1 MATQL
6 SPDQRWFLDQYE
18 FNQGEQAAWE
28 EMLRPKIASRRDSPH
43 RPPSR
48 SLPVVDVI
56 GSSGVGYDPGMD
68 PATIAAYE
76 QMFGNIMDTGSIID
90 PSQLEYDPAQLRLA
104 GLGATEIDGQILPG
118 NRASVE
124 ALREANPIV
133 PASVIHPASYNPY
146 TEAGF
151 STGAENLSE
160 AERLG
165 MHWSPSADFGVEYEG
180 ANWGREDTSF
190 PGAGSNPPFGTWTDA
205 VNTWVHSAEGQMFLA
220 NQTDETGD
228 LAPEALDIP
237 ISPQFP
243 YTLRE
248 LLDADILT
256 IETLSNAHRNAL
268 TSAFDEASAGLDV
281 AEQDYGNFLQN
292 ILYGTED
299 APGFLSLTGGAVDQ
313 YRTGMG
319 ERESAFQSRR
329 TQLFDELMAAGVD
342 PSLIADDLA
351 AGDDTAG
358 AIAAI
363 EGGYLDTLN
372 LIGGLSEAAMRGEGE
387 RRFSS
392 ARGQTS
398 RDYNAAQREADLAEA
413 AALAGVQGAGRT
425 AEMFAPYAE
434 IDPGLFYA
442 GTQAGLPIVQ
452 MAETR
457 RGERRADA
465 RTAAA
470 QAAAAAEKTEAEA
483 GQQATLNYLSEYLG
497 FPPELIGALSDVGQ
511 LGDLFPE
518 FEEQEPSPYEY
529 ITDPATGATQVEYVD
544 PATNAKYWIDRA
556 RLEEMEAPDEPDEL
570 SMIEQLYQAFPA
582 DAPMIFGEAIE
593 QVRLSGNALNL
604 EEAIQNAMLAAI
616 AGG

>member
-1 MATQL
+1 MAG
-6 SPDQRWFLDQYE
+6 P
-18 FNQGEQAAWE
+18 QG
-28 EMLRPKIASRRDSPH
+28 RSGR
-43 RPPSR
+43 R
-48 SLPVVDVI
+48 SLPLVDI
-56 GSSGVGYDPGMD
+56 LGNSGVGYDPGMD

-90 PSQLEYDPAQLRLA
+90 PSQLVYDPAELRLA
-104 GLGATEIDGQILPG
+104 GLSATEIDGGILPG

-124 ALREANPIV
+124 ALREAKPIV
-133 PASVIHPASYNPY
+133 PASVIHPGSYNPY

-165 MHWSPSADFGVEYEG
+165 MHWSPSI
-180 ANWGREDTSF
+180 
-190 PGAGSNPPFGTWTDA
+190 GAGADPPFGVRTEPPPGYAEGFAGADWGRDEWTDTVQA
-205 VNTWVHSAEGQMFLA
+205 WVDSAEGQMFLA
-220 NQTDETGD
+220 NQTDETGN

-268 TSAFDEASAGLDV
+268 TSAFNEASAGLDV
-281 AEQDYGNFLQN
+281 AEQDYGSFLQN

-372 LIGGLSEAAMRGEGE
+372 LIGGLSEAAMRSEGE

-470 QAAAAAEKTEAEA
+470 QAAAAAEKTEAAA

-497 FPPELIGALSDVGQ
+497 VPPELIGALSDVGQ

-518 FEEQEPSPYEY
+518 FEEQEPGWFY
-529 ITDPATGATQVEYVD
+529 DQTGIPVGHGEPDIWQDYLLGEG
-544 PATNAKYWIDRA
+544 
-556 RLEEMEAPDEPDEL
+556 RLEEMLAPDEPDEL

>member
-1 MATQL
+1 MATQ
-6 SPDQRWFLDQYE
+6 SNPDLRRFLDETY
-18 FNQGEQAAWE
+18 
-28 EMLRPKIASRRDSPH
+28 
-43 RPPSR
+43 
-48 SLPVVDVI
+48 DVTQQDDG
-56 GSSGVGYDPGMD
+56 GSFWSGLNNWLGA
-68 PATIAAYE
+68 PANALGAINDFIFME
-76 QMFGNIMDTGSIID
+76 DK
-90 PSQLEYDPAQLRLA
+90 
-104 GLGATEIDGQILPG
+104 GLGKVISDYGPGVLESMVATPSPGFLGLPEESPIDKALRAPG
-118 NRASVE
+118 TAVNW
-124 ALREANPIV
+124 ALREGIDLAGQGLGQAGNFAEWLVTSPTET
-133 PASVIHPASYNPY
+133 PY
-146 TEAGF
+146 VSGRDLERDAEEAAIAALPYPEDYWGTGEPSSGYTQGF
-151 STGAENLSE
+151 
-160 AERLG
+160 
-165 MHWSPSADFGVEYEG
+165 EG

-268 TSAFDEASAGLDV
+268 TSAFNEASAGLDV
-281 AEQDYGNFLQN
+281 AEQDYGSFLQN

-372 LIGGLSEAAMRGEGE
+372 LIGGLSEAAMRSEGE

-470 QAAAAAEKTEAEA
+470 QAAAAAEKTEAAA

-497 FPPELIGALSDVGQ
+497 VPPELIGALSDVGQ

-518 FEEQEPSPYEY
+518 FEEQEPGWFY
-529 ITDPATGATQVEYVD
+529 DQTGIPVGHGEPDIWQDYLLGEG
-544 PATNAKYWIDRA
+544 
-556 RLEEMEAPDEPDEL
+556 RLEEMLAPDEPDEL

>member
-1 MATQL
+1 MATQ
-6 SPDQRWFLDQYE
+6 SNPDLRRFLDETYDVTQQDDGGS
-18 FNQGEQAAWE
+18 FWSGLNNLLAA
-28 EMLRPKIASRRDSPH
+28 
-43 RPPSR
+43 
-48 SLPVVDVI
+48 
-56 GSSGVGYDPGMD
+56 
-68 PATIAAYE
+68 PANTLGAINDFIFME
-76 QMFGNIMDTGSIID
+76 DK
-90 PSQLEYDPAQLRLA
+90 
-104 GLGATEIDGQILPG
+104 GLGKVISDYGPGVLESMVATPSPGFLGLPEESPIDKALRAPG
-118 NRASVE
+118 TAVNW
-124 ALREANPIV
+124 ALREGIDLAGQGLGQAGNFAEWLVTSPTET
-133 PASVIHPASYNPY
+133 PY
-146 TEAGF
+146 VSGRDLERDAEEAAIAALPYPEDYWGTGEPPSGYTQGF
-151 STGAENLSE
+151 
-160 AERLG
+160 
-165 MHWSPSADFGVEYEG
+165 EG
-180 ANWGREDTSF
+180 ANWGRDEWNNKVQ
-190 PGAGSNPPFGTWTDA
+190 A
-205 VNTWVHSAEGQMFLA
+205 WVDSAEGQMFLA
-220 NQTDETGD
+220 NQTDETGN

-268 TSAFDEASAGLDV
+268 TSAFNEASAGLDV
-281 AEQDYGNFLQN
+281 AEQDYGSFLQN

-372 LIGGLSEAAMRGEGE
+372 LIGGLSEAAMRSEGE

-465 RTAAA
+465 ASAAA
-470 QAAAAAEKTEAEA
+470 KAEA
-483 GQQATLNYLSEYLG
+483 DAKEQGIYNALSQFMGAEG
-497 FPPELIGALSDVGQ
+497 VSMPPELIEAMGATGMLPDWAE
-511 LGDLFPE
+511 LFPQ
-518 FEEQEPSPYEY
+518 FEEQEPGWFYDQTGMPVGHG
-529 ITDPATGATQVEYVD
+529 DPAEWLDYLLGEERLVD
-544 PATNAKYWIDRA
+544 YRT
-556 RLEEMEAPDEPDEL
+556 PDEPEPPSNSAL
-570 SMIEQLYQAFPA
+570 FVQAFGEDSYRLIVANATMGNRTDWDAVDREMDIMLNSVFTEQPA
-582 DAPMIFGEAIE
+582 G
-593 QVRLSGNALNL
+593 
-604 EEAIQNAMLAAI
+604 
-616 AGG
+616 

>member
-1 MATQL
+1 MAGSQGR
-6 SPDQRWFLDQYE
+6 SGRRFLDETYDVTQQDDGGSFWSGLNNWLAAPANALGAINDFIFMEDKGLGKVISDYGPGVLE
-18 FNQGEQAAWE
+18 SMVATPSPGFLGLPEESPIDKALRAPATAVNWAIREGIDLGGQGLGQAGNFAEWLVTSPTETPYVSERDLERDAE
-28 EMLRPKIASRRDSPH
+28 EAAIAA
-43 RPPSR
+43 
-48 SLPVVDVI
+48 LPYPEDYW
-56 GSSGVGYDPGMD
+56 GTGEPSSG
-68 PATIAAYE
+68 
-76 QMFGNIMDTGSIID
+76 
-90 PSQLEYDPAQLRLA
+90 
-104 GLGATEIDGQILPG
+104 
-118 NRASVE
+118 
-124 ALREANPIV
+124 
-133 PASVIHPASYNPY
+133 Y
-146 TEAGF
+146 TQGF
-151 STGAENLSE
+151 
-160 AERLG
+160 
-165 MHWSPSADFGVEYEG
+165 EG

-268 TSAFDEASAGLDV
+268 TSAFNEASAGLDV
-281 AEQDYGNFLQN
+281 AEQDYGNFLGN

-372 LIGGLSEAAMRGEGE
+372 LIGGLSEAAMRSEGE

-392 ARGQTS
+392 ARGQTR

-425 AEMFAPYAE
+425 AEMFAPFAE

-442 GTQAGLPIVQ
+442 GTQAGLPVVQ

-465 RTAAA
+465 
-470 QAAAAAEKTEAEA
+470 AAAAAKAEA
-483 GQQATLNYLSEYLG
+483 DAKEQGIYNALSQFMGAEG
-497 FPPELIGALSDVGQ
+497 VSMPPELIEAMGAMGMLPDWAE
-511 LGDLFPE
+511 LFPE

-529 ITDPATGATQVEYVD
+529 ITDPVTGVTQVEYLD

-556 RLEEMEAPDEPDEL
+556 RLEEMLAPDEPDEL

-582 DAPMIFGEAIE
+582 DAPVIFGEAIE

-604 EEAIQNAMLAAI
+604 EEAIQNAMLAAT

>member
-1 MATQL
+1 MATQ
-6 SPDQRWFLDQYE
+6 SNPDLRRFLDETYDVTQQDDGGS
-18 FNQGEQAAWE
+18 FWSGLNNLLAAPANTLGAINDFIFMEDKGLGKVISDYGPGVLESMVATPSPGFLGLPE
-28 EMLRPKIASRRDSPH
+28 ESPIDKALRA
-43 RPPSR
+43 
-48 SLPVVDVI
+48 
-56 GSSGVGYDPGMD
+56 
-68 PATIAAYE
+68 PATAVNWAIREGIDLGGQGLGQAGNFAEWLVTSPTETPYVSGRDLERDAEEAAIAALPYPE
-76 QMFGNIMDTGSIID
+76 DYWGTGQ
-90 PSQLEYDPAQLRLA
+90 PSV
-104 GLGATEIDGQILPG
+104 G
-118 NRASVE
+118 
-124 ALREANPIV
+124 
-133 PASVIHPASYNPY
+133 
-146 TEAGF
+146 
-151 STGAENLSE
+151 
-160 AERLG
+160 
-165 MHWSPSADFGVEYEG
+165 GV
-180 ANWGREDTSF
+180 
-190 PGAGSNPPFGTWTDA
+190 NPPFGVRTEPPPGYAEGFAGADWGRDEWNNKVQA
-205 VNTWVHSAEGQMFLA
+205 WVDSAEGQMFLA
-220 NQTDETGD
+220 NQTDETGN

-268 TSAFDEASAGLDV
+268 TSAFNEASAGLDV
-281 AEQDYGNFLQN
+281 AEQDYGSFLQN

-372 LIGGLSEAAMRGEGE
+372 LIGGLSEAAMRSEGE

-470 QAAAAAEKTEAEA
+470 QAAAAAEKTEAAA

-497 FPPELIGALSDVGQ
+497 VPPELIGALSDVGQ

-529 ITDPATGATQVEYVD
+529 ITDPVTGVTQVEYLD

-556 RLEEMEAPDEPDEL
+556 RLEEMLAPDEPDEL
-570 SMIEQLYQAFPA
+570 SMIEQLYEAFPA
-582 DAPMIFGEAIE
+582 DAPVIFGEAIE

>member
-1 MATQL
+1 
-6 SPDQRWFLDQYE
+6 
-18 FNQGEQAAWE
+18 
-28 EMLRPKIASRRDSPH
+28 
-43 RPPSR
+43 
-48 SLPVVDVI
+48 
-56 GSSGVGYDPGMD
+56 
-68 PATIAAYE
+68 
-76 QMFGNIMDTGSIID
+76 
-90 PSQLEYDPAQLRLA
+90 
-104 GLGATEIDGQILPG
+104 
-118 NRASVE
+118 
-124 ALREANPIV
+124 
-133 PASVIHPASYNPY
+133 
-146 TEAGF
+146 
-151 STGAENLSE
+151 
-160 AERLG
+160 
-165 MHWSPSADFGVEYEG
+165 
-180 ANWGREDTSF
+180 
-190 PGAGSNPPFGTWTDA
+190 
-205 VNTWVHSAEGQMFLA
+205 MFLA

-268 TSAFDEASAGLDV
+268 TGAFDEASAGLDV
-281 AEQDYGNFLQN
+281 AEQDYGSFLQN

-372 LIGGLSEAAMRGEGE
+372 LIGGLSEAAMRSEGE

-470 QAAAAAEKTEAEA
+470 QAAAAAEKTEAAA

-497 FPPELIGALSDVGQ
+497 VPPELIGALSDVGQ

-518 FEEQEPSPYEY
+518 FEEQEPGWFY
-529 ITDPATGATQVEYVD
+529 DQTGIPVGHGEPDIWQDYLLGEG
-544 PATNAKYWIDRA
+544 
-556 RLEEMEAPDEPDEL
+556 RLEEMLAPDEPDEL